1 MDAVPPIDRVWLD
14 AFDAALVR
22 YFAIGHADAGADEA
36 VLRRY
41 ADLPADQA
49 ALAFGDYF
57 DLDRLDWW
65 SRGRCINAWPPL

>member
-1 MDAVPPIDRVWLD
+1 MGAVPPIDLVWLD

-41 ADLPADQA
+41 VDLPGEQA
-49 ALAFGDYF
+49 AMEFAADHELE
-57 DLDRLDWW
+57 RLDWW
-65 SRGRCINAWPPL
+65 SWGRVDR